1 MLPLLP
7 LMLVCSVAQ
16 IFAFQSTPLPFCEM
30 ASSGARS
37 TNTLRRAFAHSFL
50 SGRWLT
56 RAVHIPSS
64 SNTHYFLRSSPSFSL
79 HLSSTMRSFSSSS
92 PTDATNNNGVKE
104 EREWSNYEKLVRKL
118 YMTNLFNP
126 VKLGLENM
134 DKLHKAIGSPM
145 DKPNISVIHIAGS
158 NGKGKKILFVLIVSP
173 LPQTLTCTCSFAMKD
188 LSR

>member
-1 MLPLLP
+1 MLPLLPLP

-16 IFAFQSTPLPFCEM
+16 LFAFQSTPLSFHEM

-37 TNTLRRAFAHSFL
+37 TNTLRRAFAHSFI
-50 SGRWLT
+50 SGGWLT

-92 PTDATNNNGVKE
+92 PTDATNNNGAKE

-158 NGKGKKILFVLIVSP
+158 NGKGKKILF
-173 LPQTLTCTCSFAMKD
+173 TC
-188 LSR
+188 

>member
-16 IFAFQSTPLPFCEM
+16 LFAFQSTPLSFHEM

-37 TNTLRRAFAHSFL
+37 TNTLRRAFAHSFI

-56 RAVHIPSS
+56 RAVQTPSS

-92 PTDATNNNGVKE
+92 PTDATNNGVKE

-158 NGKGKKILFVLIVSP
+158 NGKGKKKLFVSLIVSP

>member
-1 MLPLLP
+1 
-7 LMLVCSVAQ
+7 
-16 IFAFQSTPLPFCEM
+16 
-30 ASSGARS
+30 
-37 TNTLRRAFAHSFL
+37 
-50 SGRWLT
+50 
-56 RAVHIPSS
+56 
-64 SNTHYFLRSSPSFSL
+64 
-79 HLSSTMRSFSSSS
+79 MRSFSSST
-92 PTDATNNNGVKE
+92 PTDATNNGVKE
-104 EREWSNYEKLVRKL
+104 EREGSNYEKLVRKL

-158 NGKGKKILFVLIVSP
+158 NGKGKKILFTVVLIVSP

>member
-1 MLPLLP
+1 
-7 LMLVCSVAQ
+7 MLVCSVAQ
-16 IFAFQSTPLPFCEM
+16 LFAFQSTPLSFREM

-37 TNTLRRAFAHSFL
+37 TNTLRRAFAHSFI

-56 RAVHIPSS
+56 RAVQTPS
-64 SNTHYFLRSSPSFSL
+64 SNTHYFLRSSPSFSS
-79 HLSSTMRSFSSSS
+79 HLSSTMRSFSSST
-92 PTDATNNNGVKE
+92 PTDATNNEVKE

-158 NGKGKKILFVLIVSP
+158 NGKGKKILFTVVLIVSP
-173 LPQTLTCTCSFAMKD
+173 FPQTLTCTCSFAMKD

>member
-1 MLPLLP
+1 
-7 LMLVCSVAQ
+7 MLVCSVAQ
-16 IFAFQSTPLPFCEM
+16 LFAFQSTPLSFHEM

-37 TNTLRRAFAHSFL
+37 NTLRRAFAHSFL

-92 PTDATNNNGVKE
+92 PTDATNNGVKE

-158 NGKGKKILFVLIVSP
+158 NGKGKKKLFVSLIVSP
-173 LPQTLTCTCSFAMKD
+173 LPQQTLTCTCSFAMKD